1 MSATAH
7 RHVLALLIAG
17 VCLAGRA
24 NAQLLLADPQSEFE
38 QALAAFDLAQ
48 EMRAGGPDQARQ
60 LFRSA
65 AQRLESIAASGV
77 ANGRLEYNLGNCHL
91 QAGDLGRAI
100 LHYRRA
106 QRLIPGDPLLSDN
119 LKVARSRCL
128 TPIQPTRRSAFLHG
142 VFFLHYDTSVGTR
155 ARAAILL
162 YLATWVL
169 LALRNFVRRRWVT
182 VSATVCGVIG
192 LTLGASIMMSRWADR
207 NAPEAVVTAM
217 DVVAYK
223 GPGTSYQRQFEQPL
237 QPGVEFT
244 LRGHRS
250 GWWNIELPD
259 GKSGWIEAVNAE
271 LVPYGS
277 S

>member
-169 LALRNFVRRRWVT
+169 LALRNFVRRRWVAI
-182 VSATVCGVIG
+182 SATVCGVIG
-192 LTLGASIMMSRWADR
+192 LTLGASIMIQRTFRSPASVSRT
-207 NAPEAVVTAM
+207 P
-217 DVVAYK
+217 
-223 GPGTSYQRQFEQPL
+223 
-237 QPGVEFT
+237 
-244 LRGHRS
+244 
-250 GWWNIELPD
+250 
-259 GKSGWIEAVNAE
+259 
-271 LVPYGS
+271 S
-277 S
+277 SPK